1 MLDYYLPMLS
11 PNEGYNETGLTMQS
25 AGPIRQPWQPI
36 EFEFLFK
43 GSEFGHWKVKGG
55 QDAFAFR
62 HPSLGRT
69 EVFSLLESDAH
80 HHKVSPIG
88 TGRLVAMVGTA
99 DAPADDGR
107 DLQILFGLVL
117 AITPRT
123 SKKKDELPA
132 SRIYRQCNPRFIE
145 IAFLSGPA
153 IEFFAQEQLVALQD
167 WYAATGQSLDPIDAT
182 VQGQQDPVPGTFFL
196 HTMWMFGC
204 TKPTREVTA
213 VAQTSPCRYH
223 LGLGIYNVQT
233 AVEGMDGNKRS
244 HFLHL
249 CGQLLRL
256 VLIPCHVE
264 GEPHQWTRTTAL
276 SFAAELDGHVLGTLS
291 AVTMALL
298 TNRLDLC
305 IQGLFGAGKSKS
317 MAILILALIEI
328 DVTDSLKIL
337 FFCKENSGTRS
348 FADLLLWLDPPS
360 GVFGRIG
367 RLVGDQE
374 RNKSSYSH
382 TKFDIHPR
390 ERRQMLNKCQL
401 ILATGGTVAQDLTMQ
416 WSTMGSFMQELSLL
430 VIDEG
435 QQYGTDREIAVIS
448 LLRQQPLVLWTGDSE
463 QTPGGID
470 RAARNAK
477 RSRQL
482 LLSKKH
488 GLRSDRNY
496 YMPANLADAM
506 IRLLD
511 GSANE
516 GLATLSQILKRGQ
529 PTLGQ
534 LWTSQLSPQDT
545 EDLRTANTILPGLR
559 AQFEAAQP
567 HVHRHSR
574 FVDTEL
580 LEGTTVNLQRSL
592 ARLAWILQ
600 HAATILPMAGDI
612 QAVLNSQTAG
622 VSDIHAWGLML
633 PSSSRVSPVTYH
645 SVVAVRYPD
654 LCRCINGLWEL
665 GSFASGG
672 LPDRPPGFQLVLWD
686 TNARINGI
694 VATDLE
700 TLVSEVLHPFP
711 NNAGFA
717 DGLFVMTTATDHKNN
732 LNRSVLKKDY
742 ARTLR
747 VETIAN
753 SAGGTA
759 QVSIVAQPSIGF
771 LNTKYYSN
779 GSPTEDTEDCLG
791 RITVGLTRSKSLTLL
806 VSPLDMMG
814 LMGMAQVI
822 ATIAYGIRGLRRGE
836 TTWGWPDF
844 DPDPAQENLAQL
856 SRWSLNTAPAWEFP
870 PLAIAN
876 QYHDQQANEVKRA
889 RYRLILVRGSDLRWL
904 NRERLQEV
912 KTGLATHHKW
922 LPEQTLPFSEVVL
935 YAYAADRTPF
945 PTYVCLPSGLYKART
960 GQVVAQAGPEQEI
973 RSLPGIYFFDGWRVH
988 PTLPIPDHLPRAT
1001 EAPVQDIALTAPA
1014 PGTEPKRS
1022 PEEEAR
1028 DILATA
1034 AKNQPEDG
1042 PNTRRAA
1049 VRACKYLR
1057 AMVNQ
1062 YESTINAV
1070 HLAARTHTQKSKG
1083 AVGPAV
1089 DYRPQGEA
1097 LPVISS
1103 DLTSELLHCLSTLPD
1118 PWPLAKITIDMEKP
1132 IQWVSKLC
1140 RLHFADEYARR
1151 TIGLPS
1157 RRHVPDIAGALRGP
1171 DYPSQTRSQND

>member
-1 MLDYYLPMLS
+1 
-11 PNEGYNETGLTMQS
+11 
-25 AGPIRQPWQPI
+25 
-36 EFEFLFK
+36 
-43 GSEFGHWKVKGG
+43 
-55 QDAFAFR
+55 
-62 HPSLGRT
+62 
-69 EVFSLLESDAH
+69 
-80 HHKVSPIG
+80 
-88 TGRLVAMVGTA
+88 
-99 DAPADDGR
+99 
-107 DLQILFGLVL
+107 
-117 AITPRT
+117 
-123 SKKKDELPA
+123 
-132 SRIYRQCNPRFIE
+132 
-145 IAFLSGPA
+145 
-153 IEFFAQEQLVALQD
+153 
-167 WYAATGQSLDPIDAT
+167 
-182 VQGQQDPVPGTFFL
+182 
-196 HTMWMFGC
+196 
-204 TKPTREVTA
+204 
-213 VAQTSPCRYH
+213 
-223 LGLGIYNVQT
+223 
-233 AVEGMDGNKRS
+233 
-244 HFLHL
+244 
-249 CGQLLRL
+249 
-256 VLIPCHVE
+256 
-264 GEPHQWTRTTAL
+264 
-276 SFAAELDGHVLGTLS
+276 
-291 AVTMALL
+291 
-298 TNRLDLC
+298 
-305 IQGLFGAGKSKS
+305 
-317 MAILILALIEI
+317 
-328 DVTDSLKIL
+328 
-337 FFCKENSGTRS
+337 
-348 FADLLLWLDPPS
+348 
-360 GVFGRIG
+360 
-367 RLVGDQE
+367 
-374 RNKSSYSH
+374 
-382 TKFDIHPR
+382 
-390 ERRQMLNKCQL
+390 
-401 ILATGGTVAQDLTMQ
+401 MQ
-416 WSTMGSFMQELSLL
+416 WSTMGGFMQELSLL

-545 EDLRTANTILPGLR
+545 EDLRAANTVLPGLR

-574 FVDTEL
+574 FVDAEL
-580 LEGTTVNLQRSL
+580 LEGTTVNFPRSL
-592 ARLAWILQ
+592 VRLAWILQ
-600 HAATILPMAGDI
+600 HAATLLPMAGDI

-686 TNARINGI
+686 TNTRINGL

-779 GSPTEDTEDCLG
+779 HSPTEDTEDFLG

-844 DPDPAQENLAQL
+844 DADPAQL
-856 SRWSLNTAPAWEFP
+856 SRWSLNSAPAWEFP

-912 KTGLATHHKW
+912 KTGLATQHKW

-945 PTYVCLPSGLYKART
+945 PTYVCLPSGLYKVRT
-960 GQVVAQAGPEQEI
+960 GQVVAQTGPEQEI
-973 RSLPGIYFFDGWRVH
+973 LSLPGIDFFDGWRVH
-988 PTLPIPDHLPRAT
+988 PTLPIPDHLPRAK

-1034 AKNQPEDG
+1034 AKNRPEDG

-1062 YESTINAV
+1062 YESTIQAV
-1070 HLAARTHTQKSKG
+1070 HIAARTHTQKSKG
-1083 AVGPAV
+1083 TVGPAV

-1118 PWPLAKITIDMEKP
+1118 PWPLAKIDHRHGETEP
-1132 IQWVSKLC
+1132 VGLQVVQTLLC
-1140 RLHFADEYARR
+1140 
-1151 TIGLPS
+1151 
-1157 RRHVPDIAGALRGP
+1157 
-1171 DYPSQTRSQND
+1171 

>member
-1 MLDYYLPMLS
+1 
-11 PNEGYNETGLTMQS
+11 
-25 AGPIRQPWQPI
+25 
-36 EFEFLFK
+36 
-43 GSEFGHWKVKGG
+43 
-55 QDAFAFR
+55 
-62 HPSLGRT
+62 
-69 EVFSLLESDAH
+69 
-80 HHKVSPIG
+80 
-88 TGRLVAMVGTA
+88 
-99 DAPADDGR
+99 
-107 DLQILFGLVL
+107 
-117 AITPRT
+117 
-123 SKKKDELPA
+123 
-132 SRIYRQCNPRFIE
+132 
-145 IAFLSGPA
+145 
-153 IEFFAQEQLVALQD
+153 
-167 WYAATGQSLDPIDAT
+167 
-182 VQGQQDPVPGTFFL
+182 
-196 HTMWMFGC
+196 
-204 TKPTREVTA
+204 
-213 VAQTSPCRYH
+213 
-223 LGLGIYNVQT
+223 
-233 AVEGMDGNKRS
+233 
-244 HFLHL
+244 
-249 CGQLLRL
+249 
-256 VLIPCHVE
+256 
-264 GEPHQWTRTTAL
+264 
-276 SFAAELDGHVLGTLS
+276 
-291 AVTMALL
+291 
-298 TNRLDLC
+298 
-305 IQGLFGAGKSKS
+305 

-337 FFCKENSGTRS
+337 FICKENSGTRS

-416 WSTMGSFMQELSLL
+416 WSTMGGFMQELSLL

-448 LLRQQPLVLWTGDSE
+448 LLRQQPLVWWTGDSE

-496 YMPANLADAM
+496 YMPAHLADAM

-511 GSANE
+511 GSAKE

-534 LWTSQLSPQDT
+534 LWTSHLSPQDT
-545 EDLRTANTILPGLR
+545 EDLRTANTVLPGLR
-559 AQFEAAQP
+559 AQFEAPQP
-567 HVHRHSR
+567 HEQRHSR
-574 FVDTEL
+574 FVDAEL
-580 LEGTTVNLQRSL
+580 LEGTAVNFPRSL
-592 ARLAWILQ
+592 VRLAWILQ
-600 HAATILPMAGDI
+600 HAATLLPMAGDI

-654 LCRCINGLWEL
+654 LCKCINGLWEL

-686 TNARINGI
+686 TNARINGL

-711 NNAGFA
+711 HNAGFA

-742 ARTLR
+742 VRTLR

-844 DPDPAQENLAQL
+844 DPDPAQANLAQL
-856 SRWSLNTAPAWEFP
+856 SRWSLNSAPAWEFP

-876 QYHDQQANEVKRA
+876 QYHDQQTNEVKRA

-912 KTGLATHHKW
+912 KAGFATQHKW

-960 GQVVAQAGPEQEI
+960 GQVVAQTGPEQEI
-973 RSLPGIYFFDGWRVH
+973 LSLPGIYFFDGWRLH
-988 PTLPIPDHLPRAT
+988 PTLPIPDHLPRAK

-1028 DILATA
+1028 DILA
-1034 AKNQPEDG
+1034 NSCQ
-1042 PNTRRAA
+1042 
-1049 VRACKYLR
+1049 
-1057 AMVNQ
+1057 
-1062 YESTINAV
+1062 ES
-1070 HLAARTHTQKSKG
+1070 
-1083 AVGPAV
+1083 
-1089 DYRPQGEA
+1089 
-1097 LPVISS
+1097 
-1103 DLTSELLHCLSTLPD
+1103 
-1118 PWPLAKITIDMEKP
+1118 
-1132 IQWVSKLC
+1132 
-1140 RLHFADEYARR
+1140 ARR
-1151 TIGLPS
+1151 WAKHKKSSSPRMQVLKSYGQPI
-1157 RRHVPDIAGALRGP
+1157 
-1171 DYPSQTRSQND
+1171 